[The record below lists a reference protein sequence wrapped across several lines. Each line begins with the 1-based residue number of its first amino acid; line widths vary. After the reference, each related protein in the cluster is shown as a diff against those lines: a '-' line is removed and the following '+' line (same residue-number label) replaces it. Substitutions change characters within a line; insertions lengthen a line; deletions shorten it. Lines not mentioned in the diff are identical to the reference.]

1 MTCKSFI
8 FFSLLATAWFTHAS
22 DMPPSPKP
30 AQTEGVKKEQGTDD
44 RSDQSQLTQRDTA
57 GDFQPED
64 RPPSSGIGLQMEPA
78 QVVYPSSKEI
88 VENTVEDLEAID
100 LTPDQRNRLKE
111 LKQRRERAKSTPYV
125 TPAKPVTRTMFINL
139 NAGISPPTLR
149 LSRGQLSTVVFSD
162 ANGQPWFITKVS
174 ANCTL
179 FSTDA
184 CTPQEPNQQG
194 QDGKG
199 APPTNFLTIEPKT
212 SQAYG
217 NITVSLNGLPTPVI
231 FILTSGQDEVDLR
244 VDAKIPGRNP
254 DAQYSMTMANM
265 PGIDNDLTSFLDGV
279 TPKGANK
286 LKVTGMDDVDAWEF
300 NGFLYVRANAD
311 AQYPA
316 YTKSARS
323 TTGMSIYRFDSMADS
338 VTFTAAGR
346 AVTVFIEHT
355 NNN

>member
-1 MTCKSFI
+1 M
-8 FFSLLATAWFTHAS
+8 ATAFFTHAS
-22 DMPPSPKP
+22 DMPPSPKT
-30 AQTEGVKKEQGTDD
+30 AQTGEVKKEQGSNETGE
-44 RSDQSQLTQRDTA
+44 QAQITKRDTA

-88 VENTVEDLEAID
+88 VEDTVEDLEAID
-100 LTPDQRNRLKE
+100 LTPEQRNRLKE

-139 NAGISPPTLR
+139 NAGVSPPTLR

-174 ANCTL
+174 ANCVL
-179 FSTDA
+179 FTTDT
-184 CTPQEPNQQG
+184 CTAQQPNQQG

-199 APPTNFLTIEPKT
+199 VPPSNILTIEPNT
-212 SQAYG
+212 TQAYG

-231 FILTSGQDEVDLR
+231 FILTSGQEEVDLR

-254 DAQYSMTMANM
+254 DAQYSMTMPNM